1 MDRVDTDT
9 ATMVSLWVGIA
20 SFFLGFAGIAL
31 TLYSFYRAQPET
43 AVLTASGW
51 VAAFLTAL
59 VCGWV
64 GKRLVRLAASL
75 SDRVAALSSEVTE
88 LKAEKDRIM
97 IIGEYLASQSAKTAR
112 RKQPQAKTDMPTQE

>member
-20 SFFLGFAGIAL
+20 SFFLGFAAIAL
-31 TLYSFYRAQPET
+31 TLYSFYRAQPYT
-43 AVLTASGW
+43 VVLTASGW
-51 VAAFLTAL
+51 VAALLTAL

-75 SDRVAALSSEVTE
+75 SDRVAALSMEVAE

-97 IIGEYLASQSAKTAR
+97 VIGEYLASQSTKTAR
-112 RKQPQAKTDMPTQE
+112 RKQPQAQADQPTQE